1 MPGRSVSP
9 VFVGRSDEL
18 ELAASVLDRVG
29 VGGAT
34 HLLISGE
41 AGVGKTRFSDEVSR
55 LAHERGIAVLR
66 GACVAVGGVGLPY
79 APIAALLRD
88 AVRELGDDAR
98 ASLGDVKFAALSS
111 LAPVAGSTA
120 GAAAGAPAPASPA
133 TIAPAGSVAQAA
145 SQSYL
150 FEALLGVFQR
160 LARDRPLLL
169 VVEDLH
175 WSDPATRDA
184 IAFLVSNLAD
194 EPVAICLTYRTD
206 EIDRRHPL
214 LPWLAEV
221 GRTGWFE
228 RIDLQRFP
236 RDETARLVAAITG
249 SDPDPDV
256 VDRIQRRADGNA
268 FFVEELLMAGGGGIA
283 VGALPP
289 TVRATL
295 TARVAAAPEAAQ
307 YVLRVASVSGRRVD
321 EEVLAAVAG
330 MDRDELN
337 LGLRAA
343 IEAHLLLPDQ
353 DQGESGYA
361 FRHALVQEAVY
372 DEVLPGERRSVH
384 RAYAEELA
392 ARAGQRDATGASD
405 AARWAELAHHWGA
418 ARDDIR
424 AAEASLRAGG
434 AASEAFAF
442 EAAERHYERVLELW
456 DSVPDPERSLGI
468 DRVELLVRTARAAEV
483 GGDFR
488 RMVDLLREAI
498 SIGAS
503 TDPIRGALLLEQLG
517 RSLWLVGDTETAL
530 QSYHAAMTMLPT
542 DRPTPERARVLAGMG
557 QILMLVDRFAESLEF
572 CDEAVAI
579 AREVGDRRVE
589 AHALNSRGLA
599 LAQLGRCREALPSL
613 RRSLAMSIQLGSPD
627 DVGRG
632 FVNLTDAMKFCSLDR
647 EALDVVEAGIEA
659 IDRMGMRISYGPVI
673 RGNGALIAYGIGAW
687 DDAAR
692 FEADAGRIDQPGRNE
707 IYTLAYTIRLAVARG
722 DAGVD
727 ERLARFRDLL
737 EGRVSID
744 GQYSGRY
751 ALARAERALWRGDL
765 AGAAATVD
773 EGLGW
778 FEGKDFPYFTSLL
791 HALGARARADL
802 ALRARDSRGPASEID
817 EAVAGVDRHIDAIA
831 EAITTHPPEPE
842 ALGEVV
848 GALRSAQA
856 ERSRAAAAPDPGA
869 WRAAVAAWEARDRPY
884 EVAYARWRGAE
895 ASLER
900 GDRAAAGDLLAEAW
914 RWATDQG
921 ALPLAGQIET
931 LARRAR
937 LDLAAPSQLAATDGA
952 RPDEGPSA
960 SDRAADDFG
969 LTRREREVLAL
980 VAEGWTN
987 RQIADH
993 LFISENTAGVH
1004 VSNILGK
1011 LGASGRTEAA
1021 AIAHRMGLA
1030 AEVAEA

>member
-9 VFVGRSDEL
+9 VFVGRSEEL
-18 ELAASVLDRVG
+18 ELAASVLDGVG
-29 VGGAT
+29 VRGAT

-66 GACVAVGGVGLPY
+66 GACMAVGGVGLPY
-79 APIAALLRD
+79 APIAGLLRD

-98 ASLGDVKFAALSS
+98 TSLGDVKFAALSS

-120 GAAAGAPAPASPA
+120 STPAPGSPA
-133 TIAPAGSVAQAA
+133 TITPAGSVAQAA

-150 FEALLGVFQR
+150 FEALLGVFQQI
-160 LARDRPLLL
+160 ARDQPLLL
-169 VVEDLH
+169 VIEDLH

-184 IAFLVSNLAD
+184 IAFLIPNLAAD
-194 EPVAICLTYRTD
+194 RVVLCLTYRTD

-221 GRTGWFE
+221 ARTGSFQ
-228 RIDLQRFP
+228 RIDLQRFD
-236 RDETARLVAAITG
+236 REETARLVAAING
-249 SDPDPDV
+249 ADPPTDL

-295 TARVAAAPEAAQ
+295 TARVAAAPESAQ

-321 EEVLAAVAG
+321 EEILAAVAG

-343 IEAHLLLPDQ
+343 IEAYLLVPDP
-353 DQGESGYA
+353 EANGYA

-392 ARAGQRDATGASD
+392 ARAALTDASGATD

-418 ARDDIR
+418 ARDDVR
-424 AAEASLRAGG
+424 AAQASLRAGE

-456 DSVPDPERSLGI
+456 DSVPDPGATLGI
-468 DRVELLVRTARAAEV
+468 DRVELLGRAARAAEV

-498 SIGAS
+498 TIGAS
-503 TDPIRGALLLEQLG
+503 MDPIRGALLLEQLG
-517 RSLWLVGDTETAL
+517 RALWLVGDTETAL
-530 QSYHAAMTMLPT
+530 QSYAAAMAMLPT
-542 DRPTPERARVLAGMG
+542 DHPTPERARVLAGMG
-557 QILMLVDRFAESLEF
+557 QILMLVDRFTESLEY
-572 CDEAVAI
+572 CDEAVAV

-599 LAQLGRCREALPSL
+599 LAQLGRCGEALQSL
-613 RRSLAMSIQLGSPD
+613 RRSLAMSIQLESPD

-659 IDRMGMRISYGPVI
+659 IDRMGMRGSYGPVI
-673 RGNGALIAYGIGAW
+673 RDNGALISYGIGEWA
-687 DDAAR
+687 DARR
-692 FEADAGRIDQPGRNE
+692 FEDDAGRVAQPGRNDL
-707 IYTLAYTIRLAVARG
+707 YSRAYTIRLAVARG
-722 DAGVD
+722 DTDVE

-737 EGRVSID
+737 EGRLVVE

-751 ALARAERALWRGDL
+751 ALARAERALWRGDP
-765 AGAAATVD
+765 AAAVAAAD

-778 FEGKDFPYFTSLL
+778 FAEKEFPYFTCLL
-791 HALGARARADL
+791 HAMGARARADV
-802 ALRARDSRGPASEID
+802 AERARDSRGPAD
-817 EAVAGVDRHIDAIA
+817 DVAAAVAGIDRHIDAIA
-831 EAITTHPPEPE
+831 RTITTHPPEPE
-842 ALGEVV
+842 GLAELV

-856 ERSRAAAAPDPGA
+856 ERSRAAAAPLPDA
-869 WRAAVAAWEARDRPY
+869 WQAAIAAWEARERPY
-884 EVAYARWRGAE
+884 EAAYARWRGAE
-895 ASLER
+895 AHLAL
-900 GDRAAAGDLLAEAW
+900 GDRTAARDLLADAW
-914 RWATDQG
+914 RWASEQG
-921 ALPLAGQIET
+921 AGPLLGEIET

-937 LDLAAPSQLAATDGA
+937 LDLTAPSSAETAAA
-952 RPDEGPSA
+952 SSEASSAASPSE
-960 SDRAADDFG
+960 RAADEFG

-987 RQIADH
+987 RQVADH

-1021 AIAHRMGLA
+1021 AIAHRLGLA

>member
-9 VFVGRSDEL
+9 VFVGRSEEL

-41 AGVGKTRFSDEVSR
+41 AGVGKTRFTDEVSR

-79 APIAALLRD
+79 APLTALLRD
-88 AVRELGDDAR
+88 AARELGDDVRTAL
-98 ASLGDVKFAALSS
+98 SDDKSAALSS
-111 LAPVAGSTA
+111 LTPVAGST
-120 GAAAGAPAPASPA
+120 GAMAPGSSVVQA
-133 TIAPAGSVAQAA
+133 T
-145 SQSYL
+145 SQSHL
-150 FEALLGVFQR
+150 FEALLGVFQH
-160 LARDRPLLL
+160 LARERPLLL
-169 VVEDLH
+169 VIEDLH
-175 WSDPATRDA
+175 WADPATRDA
-184 IAFLVSNLAD
+184 VAFLVPNLGGD
-194 EPVAICLTYRTD
+194 RVVLCLTYRTD

-228 RIDLQRFP
+228 RIDLQRFD
-236 RDETARLVAAITG
+236 RAETARLVAAING
-249 SDPDPDV
+249 IDPPPDL
-256 VDRIQRRADGNA
+256 VDRIQRRADGNP
-268 FFVEELLMAGGGGIA
+268 FFIEELLMAGGGGIA

-295 TARVAAAPEAAQ
+295 TARVAAAPESAQ

-343 IEAHLLLPDQ
+343 IEAYLLVPDQ
-353 DQGESGYA
+353 EQGESGYA

-392 ARAGQRDATGASD
+392 ARAAQAGASGATGA
-405 AARWAELAHHWGA
+405 AQWAELAHHWGA
-418 ARDDIR
+418 ARDDLR
-424 AAEASLRAGG
+424 AAQASLRAGE
-434 AASEAFAF
+434 AAAEAFAF

-456 DSVPDPERSLGI
+456 DSIPDPELTLAV
-468 DRVELLVRTARAAEV
+468 DRVELLGRAARAAEV

-498 SIGAS
+498 AIGAS
-503 TDPIRGALLLEQLG
+503 ADPIRGALLQEQLG
-517 RSLWLVGDTETAL
+517 RALWLNGETEMAL
-530 QSYHAAMTMLPT
+530 QSYQAAMSMLPT

-557 QILMLVDRFAESLEF
+557 QILMLVDDFAQSLEF
-572 CDEAVAI
+572 CDEAVAV
-579 AREVGDRRVE
+579 AREVGDPRAE

-613 RRSLAMSIQLGSPD
+613 RRSLAMSIQLESPD

-647 EALDVVEAGIEA
+647 DALDAVETGIEA
-659 IDRMGMRISYGPVI
+659 IDRMGMAGSYGPVI
-673 RGNGALIAYGIGAW
+673 RVNGALISYGIGEWAESR
-687 DDAAR
+687 R
-692 FEADAGRIDQPGRNE
+692 FEADARRLDQPGRNE

-722 DAGVD
+722 DDDAD

-737 EGRVSID
+737 EGRLVVE

-751 ALARAERALWRGDL
+751 ALATAERALWRGD
-765 AGAAATVD
+765 AAAAAAAAD
-773 EGLGW
+773 DGIGW
-778 FEGKDFPYFTSLL
+778 FAGKDFPYFTSLL
-791 HALGARARADL
+791 HAIGARARADV
-802 ALRARDSRGPASEID
+802 AVRARDSRGAAG
-817 EAVAGVDRHIDAIA
+817 EAEAAVVGIDRHIDAIA
-831 EAITTHPPEPE
+831 EAITTHPPEAE
-842 ALGEVV
+842 ALGEIV

-856 ERSRAAAAPDPGA
+856 ERARAAAAPDPEA
-869 WRAAVAAWEARDRPY
+869 WRAAIAAWEARDRPY
-884 EVAYARWRGAE
+884 EAAYARWRGAE
-895 ASLER
+895 AHLAG
-900 GDRAAAGDLLAEAW
+900 GDKAAARDLLADAW
-914 RWATDQG
+914 RWASEQG
-921 ALPLAGQIET
+921 AQPLTGEIET

-937 LDLAAPSQLAATDGA
+937 LDPSAPSPAAAGSAAPAVSGS
-952 RPDEGPSA
+952 P

-987 RQIADH
+987 RQVADH

-1011 LGASGRTEAA
+1011 LAASSRTEAA
-1021 AIAHRMGLA
+1021 AIAHRLGLA
-1030 AEVAEA
+1030 AEAAEA

>member
-1 MPGRSVSP
+1 MAGRTVSP
-9 VFVGRSDEL
+9 VFVGRSEQLD
-18 ELAASVLDRVG
+18 LAASILDRVR
-29 VGGAT
+29 VGDPT
-34 HLLISGE
+34 HLLVSGE
-41 AGVGKTRFSDEVSR
+41 AGVGKTRFADEVSR
-55 LAHERGIAVLR
+55 LAGERDFAVLR
-66 GACVAVGGVGLPY
+66 GGCVAVGGVGLPY

-88 AVRELGDDAR
+88 AVREMGDDVR
-98 ASLGDVKFAALSS
+98 ESIGDVRLAALSG
-111 LAPVAGSTA
+111 LAPLPS
-120 GAAAGAPAPASPA
+120 SP
-133 TIAPAGSVAQAA
+133 PAGSGLPPAGRVVQAA

-150 FEALLGVFQR
+150 FEALLGVFQG
-160 LARDRPLLL
+160 LARGRPLLL
-169 VVEDLH
+169 VIEDLH
-175 WSDPATRDA
+175 WSDAATRDA
-184 IAFLVSNLAD
+184 IAFLVPNLAAD
-194 EPVAICLTYRTD
+194 RIGLCLTYRTD

-228 RIDLQRFP
+228 RVDLQRFD
-236 RDETARLVAAITG
+236 REETARLVAAING
-249 SDPDPDV
+249 MDPPAEF

-268 FFVEELLMAGGGGIA
+268 FFIEELLMAGGGGIA
-283 VGALPP
+283 VGALPA

-295 TARVAAAPEAAQ
+295 TARVAAAPETAQ

-343 IEAHLLLPDQ
+343 IEAYLLVPDQ
-353 DQGESGYA
+353 EAGESGYA

-392 ARAGQRDATGASD
+392 ARAARSDASGASG
-405 AARWAELAHHWGA
+405 AAQWAELAHHWNA
-418 ARDDIR
+418 ARDDVR
-424 AAEASLRAGG
+424 AADASLNAGD
-434 AASEAFAF
+434 AASDAFAF
-442 EAAERHYERVLELW
+442 EAAGRHYERVLELW
-456 DSVPDPERSLGI
+456 DSVPDPEQALGI
-468 DRVELLVRTARAAEV
+468 DRVELLVRAARAAEV

-498 SIGAS
+498 SGAS

-517 RSLWLVGDTETAL
+517 RALWLTGDTETAL
-530 QSYHAAMTMLPT
+530 QSYQAAMNMLPT
-542 DRPTPERARVLAGMG
+542 DRPTAERARVLAGMG

-572 CDEAVAI
+572 CDDAVAI

-613 RRSLAMSIQLGSPD
+613 RQSLAMSIQLGSAD

-659 IDRMGMRISYGPVI
+659 IDRMGMAISYGPVI
-673 RGNGALIAYGIGAW
+673 RDNGALIAYGIGEWAESR
-687 DDAAR
+687 R
-692 FEADAGRIDQPGRNE
+692 FEEDAGRLDQRGRNE
-707 IYTLAYTIRLAVARG
+707 IYTLAYTIRAIVGRG
-722 DAGVD
+722 DAD
-727 ERLARFRDLL
+727 ADDRLARFRDLL
-737 EGRVSID
+737 EGRLVVE

-751 ALARAERALWRGDL
+751 ALARAERALWRGDP
-765 AGAAATVD
+765 AAAVAAAD
-773 EGLGW
+773 DGIGW
-778 FEGKDFPYFTSLL
+778 FAGKDFAYFTTLL
-791 HALGARARADL
+791 HATGARARADL
-802 ALRARDSRGPASEID
+802 AVRARDARGPASDVE
-817 EAVAGVDRHIDAIA
+817 EAVAGVDRHLDAIA

-842 ALGEVV
+842 ALGELV
-848 GALRSAQA
+848 GALRTAQA
-856 ERSRAAAAPDPGA
+856 ERSRAAGTPDPDA
-869 WRAAVAAWEARDRPY
+869 WQAAVAAWGARDRPY
-884 EVAYARWRGAE
+884 EAAYARWRGAE
-895 ASLER
+895 AHLER
-900 GDRAAAGDLLAEAW
+900 ADRVAARDVLAEAW
-914 RWATDQG
+914 RWANEQG
-921 ALPLAGQIET
+921 ALPLLGEIEG

-937 LDLAAPSQLAATDGA
+937 LDLSAPSPTAVAGDGTPSEPAATPA
-952 RPDEGPSA
+952 
-960 SDRAADDFG
+960 DRAAVGFG

-1011 LGASGRTEAA
+1011 LDASSRTEAA
-1021 AIAHRMGLA
+1021 AIAHRMGLTA
-1030 AEVAEA
+1030 AVAEA

>member
-9 VFVGRSDEL
+9 VFVGRSTEL
-18 ELAASVLDRVG
+18 ELAASVLDRVA

-34 HLLISGE
+34 HVLISGE
-41 AGVGKTRFSDEVSR
+41 AGVGKTRFVDEASR
-55 LAHERGIAVLR
+55 LAGERGFVVLR

-79 APIAALLRD
+79 APISALLRD
-88 AVRELGDDAR
+88 AVRELGDAVR
-98 ASLGDVKFAALSS
+98 ESLGDVKIATLSS
-111 LAPVAGSTA
+111 LAPVPA
-120 GAAAGAPAPASPA
+120 GASTSASASGASGPP
-133 TIAPAGSVAQAA
+133 IAPAGSVAGAA

-150 FEALLGVFQR
+150 FEALLGVFQQI
-160 LARDRPLLL
+160 ARERPLLL
-169 VVEDLH
+169 VIEDLH

-184 IAFLVSNLAD
+184 IAFLVPNLAAD
-194 EPVAICLTYRTD
+194 RVVLCLTYRTD

-214 LPWLAEV
+214 LPWLAELA
-221 GRTGWFE
+221 RTGSFE
-228 RIDLQRFP
+228 RIDLARFD
-236 RDETARLVAAITG
+236 REETARLVAAING
-249 SDPDPDV
+249 ADPPAEL

-295 TARVAAAPEAAQ
+295 TARVAAAPESAQ

-321 EEVLAAVAG
+321 EEILAAVAG

-343 IEAHLLLPDQ
+343 IEAYLLVPDP
-353 DQGESGYA
+353 EANGYA

-392 ARAGQRDATGASD
+392 ARAALTDASGATD

-418 ARDDIR
+418 ARDDVR
-424 AAEASLRAGG
+424 AAQASLRAGE

-456 DSVPDPERSLGI
+456 DSVPDPGATLGI
-468 DRVELLVRTARAAEV
+468 DRVELLGRAARAAEV

-498 SIGAS
+498 TIGAS
-503 TDPIRGALLLEQLG
+503 MDPIRGALLLEQLG
-517 RSLWLVGDTETAL
+517 RALWLVGDTETAL
-530 QSYHAAMTMLPT
+530 QSYAAAMAMLPT
-542 DRPTPERARVLAGMG
+542 DHPTPERARVLAGMG
-557 QILMLVDRFAESLEF
+557 QILMLVDRFTESLEY
-572 CDEAVAI
+572 CDEAVAV

-599 LAQLGRCREALPSL
+599 LAQLGRCGEALQSL
-613 RRSLAMSIQLGSPD
+613 RRSLAMSIQLESPD

-659 IDRMGMRISYGPVI
+659 IDRMGMRGSYGPVI
-673 RGNGALIAYGIGAW
+673 RDNGALISYGIGEWA
-687 DDAAR
+687 DARR
-692 FEADAGRIDQPGRNE
+692 FEDDAGRVAQPGRNDL
-707 IYTLAYTIRLAVARG
+707 YSRAYTIRLAVARG
-722 DAGVD
+722 DTDVE

-737 EGRVSID
+737 EGRLVVE

-751 ALARAERALWRGDL
+751 ALARAERALWRGDP
-765 AGAAATVD
+765 AAAVAAAD
-773 EGLGW
+773 EGLALVRG
-778 FEGKDFPYFTSLL
+778 EGVPVL
-791 HALGARARADL
+791 HVPAPRHGRPGPGGRRGTGARLAGPGGRRRRRGRRDRSPHRRDRRGRSRRTRRSPRGSPSSSAR
-802 ALRARDSRGPASEID
+802 S
-817 EAVAGVDRHIDAIA
+817 
-831 EAITTHPPEPE
+831 
-842 ALGEVV
+842 
-848 GALRSAQA
+848 RSAQA
-856 ERSRAAAAPDPGA
+856 ERSRAAAAPLPEA
-869 WRAAVAAWEARDRPY
+869 WQAAIAAWEARERPY
-884 EVAYARWRGAE
+884 EAAYARWRGAE
-895 ASLER
+895 AHLAL
-900 GDRAAAGDLLAEAW
+900 GDRTAARDLLADAW
-914 RWATDQG
+914 RWATQQG
-921 ALPLAGQIET
+921 AAPLLGEIET

-937 LDLAAPSQLAATDGA
+937 LDLSAPSSAETAAA
-952 RPDEGPSA
+952 SSAASSAASPSE
-960 SDRAADDFG
+960 RAADEFG

-987 RQIADH
+987 RQVADH

-1021 AIAHRMGLA
+1021 AIAHRLGLA

>member
-1 MPGRSVSP
+1 MAGRSVSP

-18 ELAASVLDRVG
+18 DLAASVLDRVR
-29 VGGAT
+29 AADT
-34 HLLISGE
+34 SHLLVSGE
-41 AGVGKTRFSDEVSR
+41 AGVGKTRFTEEVSR
-55 LAHERGIAVLR
+55 LALDRGIATLR

-88 AVRELGDDAR
+88 AVREMGDEVR
-98 ASLGDVKFAALSS
+98 ASLGEVKLAALSS
-111 LAPVAGSTA
+111 LTPVSGPPPAAVA
-120 GAAAGAPAPASPA
+120 GAAVAGP
-133 TIAPAGSVAQAA
+133 A

-169 VVEDLH
+169 VIEDLH
-175 WSDPATRDA
+175 WADPATRDA
-184 IAFLVSNLAD
+184 IAFLVPNLATD
-194 EPVAICLTYRTD
+194 RIVLCLTYRTD

-228 RIDLQRFP
+228 RVDLQRFD
-236 RDETARLVAAITG
+236 RAETARLVASING
-249 SDPDPDV
+249 MDV
-256 VDRIQRRADGNA
+256 EPALVDRIQRRADGNA

-295 TARVAAAPEAAQ
+295 TARVAAAPDAAQ
-307 YVLRVASVSGRRVD
+307 YVLRVASVAGRRVD

-330 MDRDELN
+330 MDRNEFN
-337 LGLRAA
+337 LGVRAA
-343 IEAHLLLPDQ
+343 IDAYLLVPDEQ
-353 DQGESGYA
+353 QGESGYA

-392 ARAGQRDATGASD
+392 PRAEQPALTAAID

-418 ARDDIR
+418 ARDDVR
-424 AAEASLRAGG
+424 AAEASLRAGD
-434 AASEAFAF
+434 AAREAFAF
-442 EAAERHYERVLELW
+442 EAAGRHYERILELW
-456 DSVPDPERSLGI
+456 DSVPEPEQTLGI
-468 DRVELLVRTARAAEV
+468 DRVELLGRAARAAEV

-488 RMVDLLREAI
+488 RMVDLLRDAI
-498 SIGAS
+498 AMGAS
-503 TDPIRGALLLEQLG
+503 TDSMRGALLLEQLG
-517 RSLWLVGDTETAL
+517 RALWLTGDTESAL
-530 QSYHAAMTMLPT
+530 QSYHAAMEILRT
-542 DRPTPERARVLAGMG
+542 DWPTPERARVLAGMG

-572 CDEAVAI
+572 CDAAVDV

-613 RRSLAMSIQLGSPD
+613 RRSLAMSIQLGSAD
-627 DVGRG
+627 DIGRG

-659 IDRMGMRISYGPVI
+659 IDRMGMALSYGPVI
-673 RGNGALIAYGIGAW
+673 RDNGALIAHGIGDWAESR
-687 DDAAR
+687 R
-692 FEADAGRIDQPGRNE
+692 FEEDASRLHQPGRNE
-707 IYTLAYTIRLAVARG
+707 VYALAYTVRAAVARG
-722 DAGVD
+722 DADVD
-727 ERLARFRDLL
+727 ERLARYRDLL
-737 EGRVSID
+737 DGRLVVE
-744 GQYSGRY
+744 GQYSGRL
-751 ALARAERALWRGDL
+751 ALALAERALWRGDPV
-765 AGAAATVD
+765 AAVAAVD
-773 EGLGW
+773 EGLSW
-778 FEGKDFPYFTSLL
+778 FAGKDFPYFIALL
-791 HALGARARADL
+791 HATGARARADL
-802 ALRARDSRGPASEID
+802 SVRVRDARGPAAQVG
-817 EAVAGVDRHIDAIA
+817 EAVAGIDRHIDAIA

-842 ALGEVV
+842 ALGEIV

-856 ERSRAAAAPDPGA
+856 ERSRAAASADPAA

-884 EVAYARWRGAE
+884 EAAYSRWRGSE
-895 ASLER
+895 ADLEL
-900 GDRAAAGDLLAEAW
+900 GDRASARDALAEAW
-914 RWATDQG
+914 RWAREQG
-921 ALPLAGQIET
+921 ALPLLGEIET
-931 LARRAR
+931 LAKRAR
-937 LDLAAPSQLAATDGA
+937 LDLSAPATAVAAG
-952 RPDEGPSA
+952 G
-960 SDRAADDFG
+960 DRAADGGSGSPAERAADEFG